1 VLRLFSTDSPFPANQ
16 HPAIPLVLLVLLDFL
31 ICRSKLP
38 PEVPFG
44 RELFEEVCGLLH
56 RPVWTSY
63 APGSPLP
70 SNGLGCLL
78 TVRYAFTRPRKS
90 PTAFACLSLP
100 QVNTGLLLAFPP
112 IILWTEPRH

>member
-1 VLRLFSTDSPFPANQ
+1 MLRLFSTDSPFPADL

-31 ICRSKLP
+31 ICRAKLPPEVPLTAPGSPLFRPRKSPLLP

-44 RELFEEVCGLLH
+44 RELFEEICGLLH

-70 SNGLGCLL
+70 EMG
-78 TVRYAFTRPRKS
+78 
-90 PTAFACLSLP
+90 
-100 QVNTGLLLAFPP
+100 
-112 IILWTEPRH
+112 